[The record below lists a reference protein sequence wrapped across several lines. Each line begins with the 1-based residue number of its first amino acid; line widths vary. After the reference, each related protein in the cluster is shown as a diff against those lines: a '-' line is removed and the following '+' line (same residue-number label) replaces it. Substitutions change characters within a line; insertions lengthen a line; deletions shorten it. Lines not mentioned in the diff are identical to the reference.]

1 MSEGGREGGREGEGA
16 SDERVKL
23 KLKIGANKCT
33 NNSILFHFTI
43 QLSVRQIIVS
53 SHTFR

>member
-1 MSEGGREGGREGEGA
+1 MSEGGREGGSEGEGA